1 MKNALIIAV
10 MLASSSA
17 SFADP
22 ISKEECLDAHSKGQ
36 DAKDSGKLSLARK
49 LFMTCAQSAC
59 PSLVQ
64 GDCARFA
71 DDLGRLQSSLSFVAR
86 DGSGTDLPDTTV
98 YVDDVLVATRLDDGR
113 PHDIDPGKHTIKFTN
128 AGKDQVTTVVV
139 GAGEKGRTISVTFG
153 APPAPNGATSAM
165 TRPLPPPG
173 PTTTH
178 PAGAKWL
185 MIGGGVAAV
194 GGIALGVVG
203 LLGVPSNC
211 SIGSGHCAAPPGD
224 PVFNDASSSMQ
235 LANYG
240 WILTGVG
247 AAAVIGGTVWYFKGS
262 KTVKETNSV
271 SIIPVLSPTT
281 AGVSLSGSL

>member
-17 SFADP
+17 ALADP
-22 ISKEECLDAHSKGQ
+22 ISKDECLDAHSKGQ

-49 LFMTCAQSAC
+49 LFMTCAQPTC

-86 DGSGTDLPDTTV
+86 DGSGADLPDTTV

-113 PHDIDPGKHTIKFTN
+113 AHDIDPGKHTIKFTN
-128 AGKDQVTTVVV
+128 AGKEQVSTVVV

-153 APPAPNGATSAM
+153 EKPPAGGAAVTA
-165 TRPLPPPG
+165 RPPVKTG
-173 PTTTH
+173 PTTIH

-185 MIGGGVAAV
+185 MLGGGVVAV

-203 LLGVPSNC
+203 MLGVPSNC

-224 PVFNDASSSMQ
+224 PVFDDASSSMQ

-247 AAAVIGGTVWYFKGS
+247 AAAVIGGAVWYFKGS
-262 KTVKETNSV
+262 KTIKETNSV
-271 SIIPVLSPTT
+271 SIVPMLSPTT
-281 AGVSLSGSL
+281 AGLSFSGSL